1 MTTTWRLRPHHAAA
15 AALALSTGAACAQ
28 TETAPE
34 DAPRV
39 WVQVSAYRPSVDSS
53 FRLDR
58 SGGGLT
64 GTRIDGEGDLALASR
79 KTVPQVMLGLR
90 LSDRW
95 RAEFEYF
102 SLDRRSSTSVASIG
116 GIRFGDGQF
125 NADIDARLRTHTYR
139 LAAGYSFVR
148 DAQKELGVAVGA
160 HVTDMLVSLQ
170 GAAIVNGQPQG
181 AFTERRSE
189 TLPAPTLGVYG
200 NYRIG
205 AHWELDGRID
215 FFKLS
220 YRQYT
225 GRLLNMQANALYRIT
240 PQIGLGVGWRR
251 DDLRLEGDRAS
262 FSGELRYRFSG
273 PQVFV
278 RAGF

>member
-1 MTTTWRLRPHHAAA
+1 MTLHRRFFRSPHALT
-15 AALALSTGAACAQ
+15 AALAFSSGVVCAQ
-28 TETAPE
+28 PAAP

-39 WVQVSAYRPSVDSS
+39 WLQVSAYRPSVDSS

-58 SGGGLT
+58 SGGVLS
-64 GTRIDGEGDLALASR
+64 GTSIDGEGDLDLASR

-102 SLDRRSSTSVASIG
+102 SLDRRSSTSVASLG
-116 GIRFGDGQF
+116 GITFGDGQF

-148 DAQKELGVAVGA
+148 DAQKEFGVAVGA
-160 HVTDMLVSLQ
+160 HVTDMLVSVR
-170 GAAIVNGQPQG
+170 GAAIVNGQPVG
-181 AFTERRSE
+181 AFTEQRSE
-189 TLPAPTLGVYG
+189 TLPAPTLGAYG
-200 NYRIG
+200 SYRFG
-205 AHWELDGRID
+205 SNWELDGRVD
-215 FFKLS
+215 FFKLN
-220 YRQYT
+220 YRGYD
-225 GRLLNMQANALYRIT
+225 GRLLNMQANALYRFT
-240 PQIGLGVGWRR
+240 PQVAVGVGWRR
-251 DDLRLEGDRAS
+251 DDLRLEGDRS
-262 FSGELRYRFSG
+262 NFSGELRYRFSG

>member
-1 MTTTWRLRPHHAAA
+1 MTTMRHRRPHPALT
-15 AALALSTGAACAQ
+15 AALALSAGAACAQ
-28 TETAPE
+28 TAPT
-34 DAPRV
+34 DDPRV
-39 WVQVSAYRPSVDSS
+39 WLQVSAYRPSVDSS

-58 SGGGLT
+58 DGGALN
-64 GTRIDGEGDLALASR
+64 GTDIDGEGDLGLASR

-90 LSDRW
+90 LSERW

-102 SLDRRSSTSVASIG
+102 SLNRRSSTSVASIG
-116 GIRFGDGQF
+116 GISFGDGQF

-148 DAQKELGVAVGA
+148 DPQKELGVAVGV
-160 HVTDMLVSLQ
+160 HVTDMLVSVR
-170 GAAIVNGQPQG
+170 GAAIVNGQPVG

-200 NYRIG
+200 SYRIG
-205 AHWELDGRID
+205 SNWELDGRVD

-220 YRQYT
+220 YRQYA
-225 GRLLNMQANALYRIT
+225 GRLLNMQANAMYRVT
-240 PQIGLGVGWRR
+240 PQIAVGVGWRR
-251 DDLRLEGDRAS
+251 DDLRLEGDRS
-262 FSGELRYRFSG
+262 NFSGELRYRFSG